1 MWALGL
7 GLVLGLRL
15 GLAYRIRGV
24 GLGFALGCGAGMWVG
39 IEVRMWD
46 VRKCALFTG
55 GSCGVVG
62 KHCRWKAAVWS
73 PTG

>member
-1 MWALGL
+1 MWAVGL

-24 GLGFALGCGAGMWVG
+24 GLGFALGCGAGMWVWV
-39 IEVRMWD
+39 EVRMWD
-46 VRKCALFTG
+46 VKKCALFTG

>member
-1 MWALGL
+1 MWDWDLHWA
-7 GLVLGLRL
+7 
-15 GLAYRIRGV
+15 V
-24 GLGFALGCGAGMWVG
+24 GPGCGVG

>member
-1 MWALGL
+1 MGPGCGLLGWD
-7 GLVLGLRL
+7 V
-15 GLAYRIRGV
+15 
-24 GLGFALGCGAGMWVG
+24 GCGAGMGVG

-46 VRKCALFTG
+46 VKKRALFTG